1 MGTIQIIGYII
12 IIVLLK
18 LNSAAGQELKL
29 TYPNGG
35 QKLIAGNEIV
45 ISWDGCLPADT
56 VTLEYSTDRGNSW
69 ILITDSA
76 TGLNYSWSI
85 PKTASTSCRARVT
98 VRPKKRIK
106 GMTIVS
112 GWTFRMGNPNE
123 KSDDPMVGFELPVHE
138 VTISKPFYMGK
149 YEVTQKEY
157 FDVMG
162 TNPSRFKDENRPVE
176 QVSWYDAVKYC
187 NKRSEKEGLEPC
199 YTISGKKVTC
209 DFDANGYRLPTEA
222 EWEYVCSV
230 GVETDLISGAI
241 TSADTLHNAK
251 DFEQDTYL
259 TGLYR
264 VASSIRSDNHAR
276 FMDMRV
282 DYPGQTHEVGQGRPN
297 YFGIYNLNDNVN
309 EYCWDWYKD
318 GYYARSP
325 KVDPR
330 GPESGTYKTM
340 RVGHWKCSAKVC
352 RLYRRVCIRP
362 TDKSYTDGFRIVR
375 KYIE

>member
-1 MGTIQIIGYII
+1 MGAIQIIGYII

-76 TGLNYSWSI
+76 TGLNYNWMI
-85 PKTASTSCRARVT
+85 PKTASTSCRAKVT
-98 VRPKKRIK
+98 VQTKKRIK

-112 GWTFRMGNPNE
+112 GWTFQMGNPNE

-162 TNPSRFKDENRPVE
+162 NNPSRFKGDNRPVE
-176 QVSWYDAVKYC
+176 QVSWYEAVKYC

-209 DFDANGYRLPTEA
+209 DFDANGYRLPTDA
-222 EWEYVCSV
+222 EWEYVCKV
-230 GVETDLISGAI
+230 GIQTDLISGAI
-241 TSADTLHNAK
+241 TSADTLHVTK

-264 VASSIRSDNHAR
+264 VASSIHSDNHAR

-282 DYPGQTHEVGQGRPN
+282 DYPGQTHDVGQGRPN

-309 EYCWDWYKD
+309 EYCWDWYED

-352 RLYRRVCIRP
+352 RFYRLVCIKL
-362 TDKSYTDGFRIVR
+362 TDKRYTDGFRIVR
-375 KYIE
+375 NYIE

>member
-1 MGTIQIIGYII
+1 MGTIHFISCIL

-18 LNSAAGQELKL
+18 LNSAIAQDLKL

-56 VTLEYSTDRGNSW
+56 VTLEYSTDRGNTW

-76 TGLNYSWSI
+76 TSFNYNWII
-85 PKTASTSCRARVT
+85 PKTASTTCRARVT
-98 VRPKKRIK
+98 VREKKRIK

-112 GWTFRMGNPNE
+112 GWTFQMGNPNE

-162 TNPSRFKDENRPVE
+162 NNPSRFKGENRPVE

-199 YTISGKKVTC
+199 YTISGKNVTC
-209 DFDANGYRLPTEA
+209 NFEASGYRLPTEA
-222 EWEYVCSV
+222 EWEYVCKV
-230 GVETDLISGAI
+230 GIQTDLISGAI
-241 TSADTLHNAK
+241 TSADTLHIAK

-264 VASSIRSDNHAR
+264 VASSIHTNRYAR
-276 FMDMRV
+276 FIDMRIE
-282 DYPGQTHEVGQGRPN
+282 YSGQTHDVGLGRPN

-309 EYCWDWYKD
+309 EYCWDWYQD
-318 GYYARSP
+318 GYYANSP
-325 KVDPR
+325 ANDPR

-340 RVGHWKCSAKVC
+340 RVGHWKCSAVVC
-352 RLYRRVCIRP
+352 RSYRRVCIRL
-362 TDKSYTDGFRIVR
+362 TDKRYTDGFRIVR